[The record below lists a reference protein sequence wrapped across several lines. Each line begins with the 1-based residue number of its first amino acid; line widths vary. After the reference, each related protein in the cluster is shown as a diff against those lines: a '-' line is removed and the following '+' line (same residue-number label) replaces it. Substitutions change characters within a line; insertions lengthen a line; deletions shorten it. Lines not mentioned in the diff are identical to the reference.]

1 MTTKRKPL
9 TQEQIEDAQRLK
21 QIFEHKKQEAK
32 KSKEQFSQETVAS
45 KCGWTQGGLGH
56 YLNGKIAL
64 NLDSAIKLAE
74 ALDVNVSDFSPV
86 LASQLANAPVTQE
99 KTTVRKKGFIPVRG
113 SAQMGN
119 DGYWTEYDGLGNSGD
134 GYLEVHNAKQK
145 MYAIRAVGTSMFPAI
160 RSGWF
165 VVFDPDREPMAGEYV
180 HVVLKD
186 GQNMIKEFISNQHGI
201 LTLMSVNGMERL
213 SFNISDVEVLNA
225 FTEIQPPS
233 RLLLDIP
240 EVIDIES
247 ENF

>member
-9 TQEQIEDAQRLK
+9 TQEQLEDAQRLK
-21 QIFEHKKQEAK
+21 IIFEQKKQEAK
-32 KSKEQFSQETVAS
+32 KNKTHFSQETVAL

-74 ALDVNVSDFSPV
+74 VLEINVSDFSPT
-86 LASQLANAPVTQE
+86 LASQLANAPVTQV
-99 KTTVRKKGFIPVRG
+99 KTTIRKQSFVPVRG
-113 SAQMGN
+113 TAQMGSN
-119 DGYWTEYDGLGNSGD
+119 GYWHEYDGQGDSGE
-134 GYLEVHNAKQK
+134 GYLEVHNAKSK

-180 HVVLKD
+180 HVILKD

-240 EVIDIES
+240 EVIDVHG

>member
-9 TQEQIEDAQRLK
+9 TQEQLEDAHRLK
-21 QIFEHKKQEAK
+21 QIFECKKQEAK
-32 KSKEQFSQETVAS
+32 KNKTHFSQETVAS

-74 ALDVNVSDFSPV
+74 AMDINVSDFSPT
-86 LASQLANAPVTQE
+86 LAGQIANAPIKQE
-99 KTTVRKKGFIPVRG
+99 KITARKKGFIPVRG
-113 SAQMGN
+113 SAQMGS

-134 GYLEVHNAKQK
+134 GYLEVHNAKPK
-145 MYAIRAVGTSMFPAI
+145 MYAIRAIGTSMFPAI

-165 VVFDPDREPMAGEYV
+165 VIFDPDREPMAGEYV
-180 HVVLKD
+180 HVVLKG

-213 SFNISDVEVLNA
+213 SFNIADVEVLNA

-240 EVIDIES
+240 EVIDVYG